1 MLTLQLWKWF
11 LPLLLEICLK
21 SCTLEMEENVLWLC
35 CWTEKDH
42 RRETLDPG
50 PVYYTYPLSLAK
62 YPQLVEPQFF
72 YLQKFIIAYR
82 FLEGFICASQSVD
95 QQYPY
100 YLRTK
105 SLDPTPDLL
114 GQKDRGWSP
123 EVFYKPSRW
132 FWCTLRWKAGKQKD
146 MRKLRWKKALR
157 VEQSPS
163 LLQVTLYSY
172 VITLHGGPTMF
183 WILLP
188 HSWTLSCAQAQ
199 FRGIPNSQTGIYVE
213 SLYKL
218 TSYLKCLWD
227 FCCQVRNAPVEA

>member
-72 YLQKFIIAYR
+72 YLQKFIIAHR

-114 GQKDRGWSP
+114 GQKDRGWNP

-132 FWCTLRWKAGKQKD
+132 FWCTPKFENHWSKIIPLIEDWWGQGHVTNSVRQ
-146 MRKLRWKKALR
+146 
-157 VEQSPS
+157 S
-163 LLQVTLYSY
+163 LLY
-172 VITLHGGPTMF
+172 V
-183 WILLP
+183 
-188 HSWTLSCAQAQ
+188 LSIHTP
-199 FRGIPNSQTGIYVE
+199 F
-213 SLYKL
+213 SL
-218 TSYLKCLWD
+218 
-227 FCCQVRNAPVEA
+227 